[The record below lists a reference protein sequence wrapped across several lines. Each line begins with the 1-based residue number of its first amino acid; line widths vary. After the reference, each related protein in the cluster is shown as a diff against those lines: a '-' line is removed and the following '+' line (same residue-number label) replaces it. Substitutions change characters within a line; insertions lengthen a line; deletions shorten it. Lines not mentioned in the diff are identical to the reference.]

1 VGKRAGPPCVSSL
14 EGETVRSYGVPE
26 AATLACRGLTRLI
39 LGPAVELD
47 IAEPKWIAL
56 LFSGCCMASCATPIV
71 GVDELLETRVVVR
84 IGVGRRREWQ
94 SHADV
99 PGRSW
104 ETNAEARD
112 RDYTWGQ

>member
-1 VGKRAGPPCVSSL
+1 MGKRAGPPRVSSF

-84 IGVGRRREWQ
+84 IRLPDGFPHRSPPGVLASRAAN
-94 SHADV
+94 H
-99 PGRSW
+99 
-104 ETNAEARD
+104 
-112 RDYTWGQ
+112 